1 MKTFGSA
8 DADVPG
14 GPDRVLVGV
23 SNYAVAEDGETLV
36 AYGLG
41 ACVAVVLYD
50 AEADVGA
57 LAHTMLPH
65 QPAEGGS
72 PGKYADEAVR
82 TMLRELVA
90 RGGDYEAAEAWLVG
104 GAEIFALPDI
114 ADGAGERN
122 VAAAREQLAA
132 LGVPLAG
139 TAVGGSRGRTVEFDT
154 GAGEVRVSTADGT
167 EEVI

>member
-1 MKTFGSA
+1 MKTFESAAA
-8 DADVPG
+8 DAPTA
-14 GPDRVLVGV
+14 PDRLLVGV
-23 SNYAVAEDGETLV
+23 SDYVVAEDGETLV

-41 ACVAVVLYD
+41 ACVAVALYD
-50 AEADVGA
+50 PEAGVGA

-132 LGVPLAG
+132 LDVALAG
-139 TAVGGSRGRTVEFDT
+139 MAVGGSRGRTVEFDT
-154 GAGEVRVSTADGT
+154 ATGEVRVSTADGH
-167 EEVI
+167 EEVL